1 LEARRWSR
9 EEEEERRCSREEEEE
24 RRCSSSERSSL
35 RVSQSPE
42 EKKTLNTSVPLYI
55 YDEELTI
62 LEEDLDK

>member
-1 LEARRWSR
+1 MEARRWSR
-9 EEEEERRCSREEEEE
+9 EEEEERRCSREEEE

-55 YDEELTI
+55 YDEERTI